1 MKVRVRSLNYRFWTV
16 KFFFRT
22 MSVVKSYEEACG
34 LAKALDVL
42 GERWTLLVIRQLMF
56 GPQRFTDLE
65 SGLPGVPPSL
75 LSSRLRELGDAGL
88 VGKRTLLPPAAST
101 VYELTEAG
109 RELEGPIVS
118 LARWGARFGP
128 PVTEEDIFNPQCM
141 ALGLR
146 WLFRPEAA
154 KHVRA
159 TYELR
164 AFGNVVSAVV
174 SRGRIDVTVGP
185 AAAPDLTIEVLDRA
199 VGRAMSTGRMPA
211 SDGKMSEQVRLE
223 GREEAIEDFLKI
235 FAMDPLPAHART

>member
-1 MKVRVRSLNYRFWTV
+1 MKSRVRSLHYYSWTV
-16 KFFFRT
+16 KSFFRT
-22 MSVVKSYEEACG
+22 IRGVKSYEEACG

-65 SGLPGVPPSL
+65 AGLPGVPPSL
-75 LSSRLRELGDAGL
+75 LSSRLKELSDAGL
-88 VGKRTLLPPAAST
+88 VGRRTLPPPAAST
-101 VYELTEAG
+101 VYELSDAG
-109 RELEGPIVS
+109 RELEGSIVS
-118 LARWGARFGP
+118 LARWGGRFGP
-128 PVTEEDIFNPQCM
+128 PVTEEDIVNAQCM

-174 SRGRIDVTVGP
+174 NRGRIDVSVGP
-185 AAAPDLTIEVLDRA
+185 ADTPDLAIEVLDRA
-199 VGRAMSTGRMPA
+199 FARAMSTGGMPA
-211 SDGKMSEQVRLE
+211 SDAKMSEHVVLE
-223 GREEAIEDFLKI
+223 GSEDALEDFLKI
-235 FAMDPLPAHART
+235 FAMDPVPTP